1 MVSFS
6 ITIFLDVMELFRV
19 EVTDDSIREEIKQRL
34 DDDEFVLSGLRDD
47 IEDENAA
54 MARKFDKMSVDE
66 IMKFVSWSREDS
78 ELNYDEMYESRTMSG
93 VAISLGCTFNTDKA
107 FGKAA

>member
-6 ITIFLDVMELFRV
+6 ITIFLDVMELFRG

-54 MARKFDKMSVDE
+54 MAKKFDKMSVDE

-93 VAISLGCTFNTDKA
+93 VAISLGCTFDTDKA